1 MTTPRPRHP
10 WPASKPVRDLIDW
23 QNRDFPDKAKWALA
37 YMDLFGGFGSNHAE
51 RAYRLSCYGWTP
63 EDLRTVCSA
72 PGRIT
77 ALYPPETATEAQ
89 TEALAALTDEATAFG
104 LLLVAASTHRRQG
117 YAAHLLEEYRWTP
130 EEVLD
135 VVGTDAGGGEP
146 FTAVAKYMRADL
158 LPLILG
164 PGEVTED
171 LRHALD
177 VRSRPKWM
185 LPNLPDDDSENAGEE
200 DA

>member
-1 MTTPRPRHP
+1 M
-10 WPASKPVRDLIDW
+10 
-23 QNRDFPDKAKWALA
+23 
-37 YMDLFGGFGSNHAE
+37 
-51 RAYRLSCYGWTP
+51 
-63 EDLRTVCSA
+63 
-72 PGRIT
+72 
-77 ALYPPETATEAQ
+77 
-89 TEALAALTDEATAFG
+89 
-104 LLLVAASTHRRQG
+104 
-117 YAAHLLEEYRWTP
+117 
-130 EEVLD
+130 
-135 VVGTDAGGGEP
+135 GTDAGGGEP